1 LRERE
6 TDIVGWKAW
15 KLGRNETKR
24 KKKKKEDEIMNE
36 EENTSLLRRIAT
48 KLGQKEDLMRV
59 A

>member
-1 LRERE
+1 ME
-6 TDIVGWKAW
+6 TWF
-15 KLGRNETKR
+15 KLDQD